1 MKIIPILHKLSYL
14 KWFFVL
20 WMIVLMVYIFFWR
33 PENPIQLVGQV
44 IFISGI
50 AMGLAS
56 LSDTT
61 RINEKQIKDLSN
73 PKIVNRL
80 FIAFFIVIILL
91 VFISFL
97 FQIQRLIHP
106 EVHKSLLNDFTKLG
120 YDCLVMILGLLCL
133 VKQLADQVKYVN
145 GLDSK

>member
-1 MKIIPILHKLSYL
+1 
-14 KWFFVL
+14 
-20 WMIVLMVYIFFWR
+20 MIGLMAFIFIWN
-33 PENPIQLVGQV
+33 PEKPIQLVGQV

-61 RINEKQIKDLSN
+61 KITKKQISDLSN

-80 FIAFFIVIILL
+80 FITFFTGIILL

-106 EVHKSLLNDFTKLG
+106 EVDKSLLNDFTKLG